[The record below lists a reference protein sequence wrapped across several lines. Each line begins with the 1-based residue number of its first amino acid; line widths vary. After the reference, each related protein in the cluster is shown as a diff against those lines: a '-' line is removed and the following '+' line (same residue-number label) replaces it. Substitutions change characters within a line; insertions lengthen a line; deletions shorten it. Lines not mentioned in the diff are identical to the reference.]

1 MVVILKQ
8 NPDKAQLKSLIT
20 WLEAKGVSVHTT
32 VGAQQT
38 ILGLVGDTSAIDI
51 DLISALDIVEA
62 VRRVQEPYKSANR
75 KFHPANTVIS
85 VGGVKIGSGG
95 LTKIA
100 GPGAVESEEQM
111 CSLALKL
118 KAAGADILWG
128 GAYKSRSSP
137 YSFQGLRAEGIKHL
151 VKAKG
156 LTGMPVAAEL
166 ADISQA
172 DEFEDIDIIIV
183 GARNMRNYELLR
195 CLGGLKK
202 PVILKRAVSATY
214 EDLLM
219 SAEYIMA
226 AGNAEVILC
235 ERGIRTF
242 EPHTS
247 FTLDISAVPVLKQLS
262 HLPVIVDPSY
272 ASGKYSLVEP
282 LSLAA
287 VAAGADGLITA
298 VHEDPAHAM
307 CDGPLTVK
315 VEGFERIVKETEKI
329 AKLRQIEG
337 QQNGD

>member
-8 NPDKAQLKSLIT
+8 NPDKAQLKSLMT
-20 WLEAKGVSVHTT
+20 WLESKGVSVQTT

-38 ILGLVGDTSAIDI
+38 ILGLVGDTSSIDI

-75 KFHPANTVIS
+75 KFHPADTVIA
-85 VGGVKIGSGG
+85 VGNVKIGGGG
-95 LTKIA
+95 LVKIA
-100 GPGAVESEEQM
+100 GPGAVESEEQI

-118 KAAGADILWG
+118 KSSGADILWG

-151 VKAKG
+151 IKAKEI
-156 LTGMPVAAEL
+156 TGMPIAAEL

-172 DEFEDIDIIIV
+172 DEFKDVDIIVV

-195 CLGGLKK
+195 CLGGIEK

-219 SAEYIMA
+219 SAEYIMSE
-226 AGNAEVILC
+226 GNSEVILC

-272 ASGKYSLVEP
+272 ASGRYSLVEP
-282 LSLAA
+282 LSLASA
-287 VAAGADGLITA
+287 AAGADGLMIA
-298 VHEDPAHAM
+298 VHDDPAHAM
-307 CDGPLTVK
+307 CDGPLTIK
-315 VEGFERIVKETEKI
+315 TDGFERIAMQADKI
-329 AKLRQIEG
+329 SALRKADG
-337 QQNGD
+337 